1 MPLIT
6 KLAMLQICDAE
17 VADKILAMID
27 LRLDPCL
34 ASDRADAWNRQ
45 CHTYP
50 GYDDLVMQ
58 AADELL
64 ETCGVEGWAI
74 DPDDPSCGGVSYCNT
89 GDQYALTL
97 ALVNGEFTIAS
108 WTDLK
113 EANA

>member
-1 MPLIT
+1 MLT
-6 KLAMLQICDAE
+6 KLAMLQICDDETATT
-17 VADKILAMID
+17 ILGMISGD
-27 LRLDPCL
+27 LDPCL
-34 ASDRADAWNRQ
+34 TSDRADAWNRQ
-45 CHTYP
+45 CYTFPDH
-50 GYDDLVMQ
+50 DSLVLV

-97 ALVNGEFTIAS
+97 ALVDGEFTVAS

-113 EANA
+113 EASP